1 MNESTS
7 YLKIE
12 VLGETVENGERVI
25 HRRKTC
31 IGNPVEHFVT
41 DEVVR
46 VPIVEKEK
54 VKVKAT
60 VTSKI
65 PVRARNKRGWFAKD
79 DPTTPEN
86 EAWVG
91 GVAPKPK
98 RKRGRP
104 RKKVE

>member
-31 IGNPVEHFVT
+31 IGNSVEHFVT

-46 VPIVEKEK
+46 VPIAEKEK

-60 VTSKI
+60 VTSKK

-79 DPTTPEN
+79 DPTTLEN

>member
-46 VPIVEKEK
+46 VSITQKEEKIK
-54 VKVKAT
+54 VKV
-60 VTSKI
+60 TSKK

-91 GVAPKPK
+91 GVEPKPK